1 MGALNNQPGVV
12 GPLLYNPAAFAAP
25 QGLTFG
31 TAQRNVLNNPGRWN
45 ADMGLFKRFSITELR
60 YFEFRAEAFNVFNHT
75 EWGSVGGNASTT
87 CFAGATNTPG
97 DSSCLANSEFLR
109 ANSAHNPRILQLA
122 LKFMF

>member
-1 MGALNNQPGVV
+1 
-12 GPLLYNPAAFAAP
+12 
-25 QGLTFG
+25 
-31 TAQRNVLNNPGRWN
+31 
-45 ADMGLFKRFSITELR
+45 
-60 YFEFRAEAFNVFNHT
+60 VFNHT